1 MPQQFRNNP
10 NHLMG
15 EQVVLGIPQQ
25 STLGVLGEPQGM
37 SHITN
42 VLAQNAQLLTNA
54 NVNQQLAAAGVN
66 K

>member
-1 MPQQFRNNP
+1 MQPNVPQQFRNNP
-10 NHLMG
+10 NHMMG

-25 STLGVLGEPQGM
+25 ATLGIAEPQDM

-54 NVNQQLAAAGVN
+54 NVNQ
-66 K
+66 

>member
-1 MPQQFRNNP
+1 
-10 NHLMG
+10 MG

-25 STLGVLGEPQGM
+25 STLGVLGEPQDM